1 MIPEIGIDPTC
12 TTLSQHGITLS
23 KALERRVKRV
33 LIPKKVL
40 TQRVIE
46 LARLLADRY
55 QPGDEVVITPVLTGA
70 FMFAADLGR
79 ALAAESSLDVHY
91 ALTKASTYGT
101 TVAQADEPSERR
113 VTIDLQPQDVAGRSM
128 LLLDDILD
136 HGFTLAALRDRLE
149 EWGVVSVI
157 VCVLLDKQLS
167 NPAPQILAQR
177 AKAAPDLVGFEIP
190 DVWVA
195 GYGLDAD
202 GALRNLPCIV
212 SVEKNS

>member
-1 MIPEIGIDPTC
+1 MTPEISIEPTC
-12 TTLSQHGITLS
+12 TTLAQHGITLP
-23 KALERRVKRV
+23 KALERRVQRV
-33 LIPKKVL
+33 LIPKEVL
-40 TQRVIE
+40 KQRVTE

-101 TVAQADEPSERR
+101 VAEADEPSERR

-128 LLLDDILD
+128 LLIDDILD
-136 HGFTLAALRDRLE
+136 HGFTLAALRDRLA